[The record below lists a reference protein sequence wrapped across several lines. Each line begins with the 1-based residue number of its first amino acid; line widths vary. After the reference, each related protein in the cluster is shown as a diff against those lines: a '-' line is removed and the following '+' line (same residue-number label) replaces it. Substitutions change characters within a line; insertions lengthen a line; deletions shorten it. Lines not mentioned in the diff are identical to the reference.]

1 MATIGQTITG
11 PKFYETD
18 EWFDKQKSYLD
29 SLETQLRGLVKAID
43 SISKQRTEIA
53 LVAGEFSA
61 AIADLATSEVGL
73 GSQLAGELA
82 GLAAVE
88 KKAQEMQ
95 DKQANEDQM
104 TLMSTGELY
113 SRNTAIFHADRV
125 CSGRIRSSD

>member
-104 TLMSTGELY
+104 TLMSTGELH
-113 SRNTAIFHADRV
+113 SMAA
-125 CSGRIRSSD
+125 